1 MTLLIVA
8 GHHRSGTSLL
18 GRVLAEAELFLGD
31 RLMSAT
37 AANPYGHFEDLD
49 VVRIHD
55 RILHSHGL
63 TWQVDRPFVPTIPTD
78 VMDEIRDFATARQDA
93 HRVWAFKDPRV
104 CLFLPLWKHLVPE
117 AKVIITVRHPAACT
131 ESLERRQVR
140 DMLERRGDTEQ
151 GWRFWTS
158 ADHGLRLWLTYN
170 ACLRRCALAYP
181 DDCLVTS
188 FDQIRQGRPVVAEIN
203 RRWELGLSE
212 IDSAALFDENV
223 VTADRATAKGITA
236 EDPELAER
244 ARTLWS
250 ELSDLARTD
259 SRQGSLL

>member
-18 GRVLAEAELFLGD
+18 GRILAEAGLFLGD

-37 AANPYGHFEDLD
+37 ASNPYGHYEDLEI
-49 VVRIHD
+49 VRLHD

-63 TWQVDRPFVPTIPTD
+63 TWQVERPFVPTIPSD
-78 VMDEIRDFATARQDA
+78 LVDEIRDFAANRQDV
-93 HRVWAFKDPRV
+93 HGVWAFKDPRV
-104 CLFLPLWKHLVPE
+104 CLFLPLWKHLVPD
-117 AKVIITVRHPAACT
+117 AKIIITVRHAAACT

-158 ADHGLRLWLTYN
+158 TDHGLRLWLTYN

-188 FDQIRQGRPVVAEIN
+188 FDQIRQGRPIVAEIN
-203 RRWELGLSE
+203 RRWDLGLSLV
-212 IDSAALFDENV
+212 DSASLFDESV
-223 VTADRATAKGITA
+223 VTAASATATGIAA
-236 EDPELAER
+236 EDPGLAEPVR
-244 ARTLWS
+244 QLWS
-250 ELSDLARTD
+250 DLNDLARTD
-259 SRQGSLL
+259 SRQGSPL